1 MNLENIRYHIAVT
14 LLVLGCSIPIMGIVV
29 WVITEIIPLEGR
41 ALKIIYLIT
50 LCADSVVWR
59 MLLHPKVAWSRIAKL
74 KYQLI

>member
-50 LCADSVVWR
+50 YVPIVLFGVCFYIPRLRGRA
-59 MLLHPKVAWSRIAKL
+59 
-74 KYQLI
+74 